1 MTIEEFQKTEIYQ
14 KIRNWF
20 MSHYESN
27 LISTAGP
34 TDEEISLAKEV
45 WLKSDKDNSDFVI
58 SQLHWHGY
66 FD

>member
-1 MTIEEFQKTEIYQ
+1 MSIKEFEKTEIYQ

-27 LISTAGP
+27 LISTVGP

-45 WLKSDKDNSDFVI
+45 WLDSGKDNSDFVI